1 MLIFAIDD
9 EPAML
14 SELRDAI
21 AAAAPDAEIMEF
33 RRAADVLIA
42 INEEG
47 RQPDVV
53 FSDIELPGM
62 DGLNLAVH
70 IKNGAP
76 GAKIVF
82 VTGFS
87 QYALEAFKRH
97 VQGYLMKPVD
107 ADMIRDELEALSLP
121 ISAPEQP
128 EKLQIRCFGFFEVFW
143 HGKALIF
150 HRRQSK
156 ELLAFL
162 IDREGRACSA
172 EEIAAALWED
182 DGNLAAAKHRV
193 RNLVSDLRSTLKE
206 IGMEELLIRE
216 RRQLAIRC
224 DMVDCDYY
232 RMLSGDMSAVNAYGG
247 EYMVDYSWAE
257 LTSGRLHFMSQTW
270 Q

>member
-14 SELRDAI
+14 EELRDAI
-21 AAAAPDAEIMEF
+21 AAAVPNAEIMEF
-33 RRAADVLIA
+33 KRAAEVLSA
-42 INEEG
+42 ITEQG
-47 RQPDVV
+47 VQPDVV

-62 DGLNLAVH
+62 DGLNLAVQ
-70 IKNGAP
+70 IKNSAP

-97 VQGYLMKPVD
+97 VQGYLLKPVD
-107 ADMIRDELEALSLP
+107 ADMVRTELEALALP
-121 ISAPEQP
+121 QKAPEQAP
-128 EKLQIRCFGFFEVFW
+128 EKLLVRCFGHFEVFH
-143 HGKALIF
+143 HGKPMVF
-150 HRRQSK
+150 QRRQSK

-162 IDREGRACSA
+162 VDREGRACSA

-182 DGNLAAAKHRV
+182 ETDLPAAKQRV
-193 RNLVSDLRSTLKE
+193 RNLVSDLRAALRA
-206 IGMEELLIRE
+206 IGMEDLLIRE

-224 DMVDCDYY
+224 DMLDCDYY

-257 LTSGRLHFMSQTW
+257 LTSGRLHFQNRS
-270 Q
+270 

>member
-14 SELRDAI
+14 AELHDAV
-21 AAAAPDAEIMEF
+21 AAAAPGAEVLDF
-33 RRAADVLIA
+33 KRAAEALSA
-42 INEEG
+42 ITEQG
-47 RQPDVV
+47 RRPDVV

-62 DGLNLAVH
+62 DGLSLAVQ
-70 IKNGAP
+70 IKNSAP
-76 GAKIVF
+76 AAKIVF
-82 VTGFS
+82 VTGYS
-87 QYALEAFKRH
+87 QYALEAFRRH

-107 ADMIRDELEALSLP
+107 AGMIRAELDALSLP
-121 ISAPEQP
+121 RPDPAPA
-128 EKLQIRCFGFFEVFW
+128 EKPVVRCFGHFEVFW
-143 HGKALIF
+143 HGKPVVF
-150 HRRQSK
+150 QRRQSK

-182 DGNLAAAKHRV
+182 DGDLSAAKHRV
-193 RNLVSDLRSTLKE
+193 RNLVSDLRATLRE
-206 IGMEELLIRE
+206 IGLEDLLIRE
-216 RRQLAIRC
+216 RRQLAVRR

-257 LTSGRLHFMSQTW
+257 LTGGRLHFQRQPW
-270 Q
+270 

>member
-14 SELRDAI
+14 EELRDAI
-21 AAAAPDAEIMEF
+21 AAAAPNAEIMEF
-33 RRAADVLIA
+33 KRAADLLSA
-42 INEEG
+42 INEQD

-62 DGLNLAVH
+62 DGLNLAVQ
-70 IKNGAP
+70 IKNSAP

-107 ADMIRDELEALSLP
+107 ADMIRAELEALSLP
-121 ISAPEQP
+121 LTEAVQAS
-128 EKLQIRCFGFFEVFW
+128 EKLLIRCFGHFEVFW
-143 HGKALIF
+143 RGDPVIF
-150 HRRQSK
+150 RRRQSK

-162 IDREGRACSA
+162 VDREGRACTA
-172 EEIAAALWED
+172 EEIADALWED
-182 DGNLAAAKHRV
+182 NGDLKAAKQRV
-193 RNLVSDLRSTLKE
+193 RNLISDLRATLHE
-206 IGMEELLIRE
+206 IGMENLLIRE
-216 RRQLAIRC
+216 RRQVAIRL

-232 RMLSGDMSAVNAYGG
+232 RMLSGDMSAVNAYSG
-247 EYMVDYSWAE
+247 EYMIDYSWAE
-257 LTSGRLHFMSQTW
+257 LTGGRLHFQNWTL
-270 Q
+270 